1 MTVMPENPK
10 RFGIFFFYDKDG
22 VVDDYVDTMVLD
34 MRKNLDELCIVVN
47 GALNQAGREKFES
60 WSDRLIVRE
69 NEGLDAWAYK
79 TALET
84 TGWDHLAQFDEVI
97 MFNATI
103 MGPVYPFSEMFTE
116 MNRRDIDFWG
126 ITWFHE
132 YPMDP
137 FGTTPEGYI
146 PRHIQSH
153 FHAYRRSLITA
164 PVFQDY
170 WRDLPTIKDYDDS
183 VGKHEIPF
191 TKRFEQLG
199 FKSDVY
205 VNTEDLQG
213 YNFAPIMFSPV
224 KIIKEKRCPIFKRR
238 SFFHDYR
245 DVLMQSVGQD
255 TRDLYEYL
263 RDHTDYDVNLIWNNA
278 LRTMN
283 LMNLVNNLKLTYVF
297 PTRAVNPPCVE
308 NAPDLKI
315 AMVLHVYYLDI
326 LPKLLA
332 YVSTM
337 PAGTDIIITVGGEE
351 KAAKVREATQDLPYN
366 VIIRLIENRGRDVSA
381 LLVGVKDIIND
392 YDLVCFAHD
401 KKVTQL
407 SQGSIGDGF
416 ALKCFENMFA
426 TREYVANL
434 IDKFRQ
440 EPRLGMMFP
449 PPPNHADYFAP
460 YIYTSWGLNYKN
472 TVELLN
478 DLGCQVPLSKNVEP
492 IAPLGTMFWFRPAAL
507 APLYDR
513 DWQWENFPPE
523 PNNTDGTILHAIER
537 AYAYVAQSAG
547 YFSAHCFSDEFSRI
561 ELTNLAYYVKNMN
574 YADKLPFT
582 VFGKGKLYVRVLRKI
597 LPRQTYVEMRR
608 KYRERMDRKRG
619 L

>member
-10 RFGIFFFYDKDG
+10 RFGIFFFYDRDG

-116 MNRRDIDFWG
+116 MNQRDIDFWG

-164 PVFQDY
+164 QVFQDY

-326 LPKLLA
+326 LPKLWPMCRLCP
-332 YVSTM
+332 
-337 PAGTDIIITVGGEE
+337 PALTSSSRS
-351 KAAKVREATQDLPYN
+351 AVR
-366 VIIRLIENRGRDVSA
+366 
-381 LLVGVKDIIND
+381 
-392 YDLVCFAHD
+392 
-401 KKVTQL
+401 KKRR
-407 SQGSIGDGF
+407 
-416 ALKCFENMFA
+416 K
-426 TREYVANL
+426 
-434 IDKFRQ
+434 
-440 EPRLGMMFP
+440 
-449 PPPNHADYFAP
+449 
-460 YIYTSWGLNYKN
+460 
-472 TVELLN
+472 
-478 DLGCQVPLSKNVEP
+478 
-492 IAPLGTMFWFRPAAL
+492 
-507 APLYDR
+507 
-513 DWQWENFPPE
+513 
-523 PNNTDGTILHAIER
+523 
-537 AYAYVAQSAG
+537 
-547 YFSAHCFSDEFSRI
+547 
-561 ELTNLAYYVKNMN
+561 
-574 YADKLPFT
+574 
-582 VFGKGKLYVRVLRKI
+582 FGKR
-597 LPRQTYVEMRR
+597 PRTFPTT
-608 KYRERMDRKRG
+608 
-619 L
+619 